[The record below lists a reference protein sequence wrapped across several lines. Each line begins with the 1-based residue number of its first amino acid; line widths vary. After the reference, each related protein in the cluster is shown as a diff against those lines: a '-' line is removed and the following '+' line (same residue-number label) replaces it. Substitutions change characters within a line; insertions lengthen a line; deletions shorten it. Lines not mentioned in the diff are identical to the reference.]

1 MEKESNSPIVSVAVL
16 SYNSHEYI
24 TEALESV
31 KRQTYRNIELIVSDD
46 CSPDNSVEIAANWIK
61 KNRDRFINAVILTT
75 KKNTGVTG
83 NCQRILD
90 VANGKWIKIFAHDDV
105 LADKAIESYVRFA
118 EENLGSHVQFGLISE
133 FSTDINHAETKNFKL
148 ANLFFRQGNTAK
160 DQMDVMSKAF
170 VGSGPGFFCS
180 VESLKKSGGYDLRFP
195 MQEDYAM
202 FLRLL
207 KNGYKMYLNPTTTI
221 YKRNVPTSIMHAQSN
236 NSFYSNNVCRQI
248 TEYRYLYQFENLTP
262 FWKKSLS
269 LSLWLQTNVVKS
281 GNKKTSI
288 KCWFFYLIQRCFDP
302 MRWNLLYM
310 TIKNKFMKSVML

>member
-1 MEKESNSPIVSVAVL
+1 MEKEINNPIVTVAVL
-16 SYNSHEYI
+16 SYNSRQYI

-31 KRQTYRNIELIVSDD
+31 KGQTYRNIELIVSDD
-46 CSPDNSVEIAANWIK
+46 CSSDDSVAIASEWVKTNSG
-61 KNRDRFINAVILTT
+61 RFVNAVVLST

-90 VANGKWIKIFAHDDV
+90 AAKGKWLKIFAHDDV
-105 LADKAIESYVRFA
+105 LAHNAIESYVRFA
-118 EENLGSHVQFGLISE
+118 EENLNSHVQFGLISE
-133 FSTDINHAETKNFKL
+133 FTTNISRAETKYFKL
-148 ANLFFRQGNTAK
+148 ANLFFCRGNTAK

-180 VESLKKSGGYDLRFP
+180 VESLRKSGGYDLRFP

-207 KNGYKMYLNPTTTI
+207 KNGYEMYLNPTITI
-221 YKRNVPTSIMHAQSN
+221 YKRNVPTSIMHEQSS

-248 TEYRYLYQFENLTP
+248 MEYKYLYQFENLSS
-262 FWKKSLS
+262 FWKKNLS
-269 LSLWLQTNVVKS
+269 FSLWLQTNVVKS
-281 GNKKTSI
+281 GNNKNSI

-310 TIKNKFMKSVML
+310 TLKNKFMKSVM